1 MSVGAHPNDDC
12 QETEIPFQV
21 RENPRRSLTRSV
33 FSHHVTRGRLS
44 LRVAEPFSDD
54 STPSPYCQVETA
66 FTKSGERSPHPGFET
81 AHYGLNLARMKLL
94 VLDVVVSPWVPC
106 EPGALERC
114 LNVSAT
120 CVLGTLPL
128 PKKSNEMKIKKPPR
142 RLGGSDAWRSLVIQT
157 SGLLTKR
164 KSASTCLV

>member
-1 MSVGAHPNDDC
+1 MECRGTP
-12 QETEIPFQV
+12 E
-21 RENPRRSLTRSV
+21 RLLPRHRDPLSGEGEPAESLRRSV

-54 STPSPYCQVETA
+54 STPSPYCLVETA

-94 VLDVVVSPWVPC
+94 VLDVVSRRGLRVS
-106 EPGALERC
+106 LER

-120 CVLGTLPL
+120 CVLCNAAIAKNKVNAT
-128 PKKSNEMKIKKPPR
+128 
-142 RLGGSDAWRSLVIQT
+142 A
-157 SGLLTKR
+157 
-164 KSASTCLV
+164 ASWC